1 MLRRKNSVPFI
12 LLGIL
17 PAIMLILYGYIG
29 SFARY
34 LADDYCSMFY
44 AKKFSFFRSIWYWY
58 INWSGRFSA
67 YAVDW
72 FVTRMGTRAVQ
83 FVPPVTL
90 AFWLFVT
97 VLAVY
102 LFLRQKFP
110 GDNTFRMSLTL
121 GIVFIFSM
129 LLLSPNIQQS
139 FFWWSG
145 MRQYTLSLI
154 MLTLFAVLYEL
165 SIEKL
170 TSRRALILGAVF
182 SFLFLFANA
191 GLDDTFAV
199 SQFCLLG
206 ILVLLLVIF
215 PKRGSAHLA
224 ILSAGLAG
232 TALAVILIV
241 LSPGNANRE
250 AYFPPHPGLVKLLMI
265 ASQGYAGFLQSLV
278 SAPEKALG
286 LIGAIL
292 VAFWVGGR
300 TDHRLVIKPWV
311 LPAFI
316 LFGILLSFGAVVPGS
331 FGLSEPPP
339 TRTLI
344 ISVFML
350 TSGLLIAAF
359 LSGNR
364 LLAGASSN
372 RTALVLLVLAVLTI
386 NLTAAINI
394 QKEYLGRDVYI
405 TYAGNSD
412 AVEARILEAKA
423 AGQTSVIVPALQNWA
438 GLDILSD
445 NPKNW
450 LNTCAT
456 GYYGIKIIGYTP

>member
-1 MLRRKNSVPFI
+1 
-12 LLGIL
+12 
-17 PAIMLILYGYIG
+17 
-29 SFARY
+29 
-34 LADDYCSMFY
+34 
-44 AKKFSFFRSIWYWY
+44 
-58 INWSGRFSA
+58 
-67 YAVDW
+67 VDW

-90 AFWLFVT
+90 TFWLVVT

-110 GDNTFRMSLTL
+110 GDNAFWMSLTL

-145 MRQYTLSLI
+145 MRQYSLSLI
-154 MLTLFAVLYEL
+154 MLTLFALLYEL
-165 SIEKL
+165 GIQKL
-170 TSRRALILGAVF
+170 TSRGAVILGAVF

-206 ILVLLLVIF
+206 LLVLLLIIF

-232 TALAVILIV
+232 TAVAVLLIILA
-241 LSPGNANRE
+241 PGNANRE
-250 AYFPPHPGLVKLLMI
+250 ASFPPHPGLVKLLTI
-265 ASQGYAGFLQSLV
+265 ALQGYAGFLQGLV
-278 SAPEKALG
+278 GAPEKVLG

-292 VAFWVGGR
+292 VAFWVGSQ
-300 TDHRLVIKPWV
+300 TEHRLVIKPWII
-311 LPAFI
+311 PAFI

-331 FGLSEPPP
+331 FGLSESPP

-350 TSGLLIAAF
+350 IIGLLTAVF
-359 LSGNR
+359 LSGNQ
-364 LLAGASSN
+364 LFAGASSK
-372 RTALVLLVLAVLTI
+372 RTSLVVLVLAVLTI
-386 NLTAAINI
+386 NLSAAINI
-394 QKEYLGRDVYI
+394 QKEYMGRDVYI
-405 TYAGNSD
+405 TYAVNSD
-412 AVEARILEAKA
+412 AVEAKILDAKA